1 MDENFIDE
9 IERIVDTRDKH
20 FSKISFEYSLIK
32 SRFDE
37 NIEDVKI
44 KFSIADSI
52 DVENQ
57 KKEIW
62 RSQIVFLESSLDFYL
77 HEIIKFGFIKMF
89 NNEWDETE
97 GFKDFSVSLGFAIEL
112 AKYPE
117 NAETLLDEIDKGN
130 HKLCF
135 MRFDNIIKNLKLI
148 GIKISFSDKEI
159 INEIYKRRN
168 QIAHQTDRNPPKTE
182 KQDITRELVEMYIN
196 KIEELVEAIDK
207 AIKNKD
213 GC

>member
-97 GFKDFSVSLGFAIEL
+97 GFKDFSVSLGFAIKL

>member
-52 DVENQ
+52 EVENQ

>member
-1 MDENFIDE
+1 MDESFVDE

-32 SRFDE
+32 NRFDE

-52 DVENQ
+52 EVENQ

-89 NNEWDETE
+89 NNEWDETD

-112 AKYPE
+112 AKHPE

-148 GIKISFSDKEI
+148 GIKISFPDKEI

-168 QIAHQTDRNPPKTE
+168 QIAHQTDRNPPETE

-196 KIEELVEAIDK
+196 KIEKLVEIIDK

>member
-1 MDENFIDE
+1 MDESFVDE

-32 SRFDE
+32 NRFDE
-37 NIEDVKI
+37 NIEDVKT

-52 DVENQ
+52 GDENQ

-62 RSQIVFLESSLDFYL
+62 RSQIVFLESSLDYYL
-77 HEIIKFGFIKMF
+77 HEVIKFGFIKMF
-89 NNEWDETE
+89 NGEWSETKH
-97 GFKDFSVSLGFAIEL
+97 FRKFSVSLGFAIDL

-117 NAETLLDEIDKGN
+117 NAESLLNEIDKGN

-135 MRFDNIIKNLKLI
+135 MHFDNIVKNLKLI
-148 GIKISFSDKEI
+148 GINISFPDNEI

-168 QIAHQTDRNPPKTE
+168 QIAHQTDRNPPETE

-196 KIEELVEAIDK
+196 KIEELVEVIDE

-213 GC
+213 RC

>member
-1 MDENFIDE
+1 MNAEIFIRSKEND
-9 IERIVDTRDKH
+9 RLK
-20 FSKISFEYSLIK
+20 K
-32 SRFDE
+32 SRHFV
-37 NIEDVKI
+37 NK
-44 KFSIADSI
+44 
-52 DVENQ
+52 
-57 KKEIW
+57 
-62 RSQIVFLESSLDFYL
+62 
-77 HEIIKFGFIKMF
+77 
-89 NNEWDETE
+89 
-97 GFKDFSVSLGFAIEL
+97 
-112 AKYPE
+112 
-117 NAETLLDEIDKGN
+117 DEIDKGN

>member
-1 MDENFIDE
+1 
-9 IERIVDTRDKH
+9 
-20 FSKISFEYSLIK
+20 
-32 SRFDE
+32 
-37 NIEDVKI
+37 
-44 KFSIADSI
+44 
-52 DVENQ
+52 
-57 KKEIW
+57 
-62 RSQIVFLESSLDFYL
+62 
-77 HEIIKFGFIKMF
+77 MF